1 MADIFYDSEVILPRF
16 NRLLQ
21 DVIKGSFQRTSFEPW
36 EVELLLDIQGCVSE
50 LETRRDLLKRYQ
62 KAVQRQLGRRGQ
74 RPMLLSEYVE
84 SLRSRQLARLGQR
97 VESERTA
104 ESVPAGQRA
113 LS

>member
-36 EVELLLDIQGCVSE
+36 EVELLLDIQACVSE
-50 LETRRDLLKRYQ
+50 IETRRDLLKRYQ

-84 SLRSRQLARLGQR
+84 SLRSRQLARLGQQ
-97 VESERTA
+97 VDA
-104 ESVPAGQRA
+104 EQSAQPVAEDEPAV
-113 LS
+113 S